1 MTTGAGQQLLLSGR
15 GSGKGILTIPRRQWR
30 MVKSTL
36 LLSLFLAGCN
46 TAGPHFRGL
55 PATRVT
61 VEGSVFDVRVRDN
74 LAEAIRVN
82 AQYAPRFGPIRERA
96 GVAMA
101 QVSGC
106 KVKEVRGDQAL
117 ATGLLDC
124 GNGAPR
130 DRIARQP
137 LDCIPVRGTELR
149 GVGQVSVDL
158 DCYPA

>member
-1 MTTGAGQQLLLSGR
+1 MFV
-15 GSGKGILTIPRRQWR
+15 P
-30 MVKSTL
+30 
-36 LLSLFLAGCN
+36 LFLCLAGCN

-61 VEGSVFDVRVRDN
+61 VEGSVFDVRVRGD
-74 LAEAIRVN
+74 LAEAMRIN
-82 AQYAPRFGPIRERA
+82 SQYAPRFGPIKERA
-96 GVAMA
+96 GIAMA

-106 KVKEVRGDQAL
+106 EVKEVRGDQAL

-124 GNGAPR
+124 GKGAPR
-130 DRIARQP
+130 ARPVSQP

-149 GVGQVSVDL
+149 GLGQVSVDL

>member
-1 MTTGAGQQLLLSGR
+1 MIKLVLLCC
-15 GSGKGILTIPRRQWR
+15 IFLT
-30 MVKSTL
+30 
-36 LLSLFLAGCN
+36 ACN

-61 VEGSVFDVRVRDN
+61 VDGSVFDVRVRDE

-82 AQYAPRFGPIRERA
+82 TQYAPRFGPIRARA
-96 GVAMA
+96 GIAMA

-106 KVKEVRGDQAL
+106 EVKEVRGDQAL

-124 GNGAPR
+124 GKGTTR
-130 DRIARQP
+130 DRVITQP
-137 LDCIPVRGTELR
+137 LDCVPVRGTELR
-149 GVGQVSVDL
+149 GVGHVSVDL